1 MNQEKT
7 GAFIAQLRKESN
19 MPQVQ
24 LADELGVT
32 NKAISK
38 WENGK
43 SLPDVQL
50 FQPICKLFHI
60 SVNELLAGEHI
71 QQEEIQYKTEHMLLE
86 YVLLTKNIWKLSLI
100 SFLLIGIGSLICFL
114 PFMVNRTDTV
124 IRIFGCSIGAII
136 ILFGVYM
143 NFIVKIYMNTNRVYN
158 YMNEKFGHMKVFIS
172 GIIMVLVSINMFSFM
187 SLGYEG
193 KGVNA
198 ILGTIAFVLCFVGTN
213 LIIMACNIKNNR
225 NAK

>member
-19 MPQVQ
+19 MTQVQ

-100 SFLLIGIGSLICFL
+100 
-114 PFMVNRTDTV
+114 
-124 IRIFGCSIGAII
+124 
-136 ILFGVYM
+136 
-143 NFIVKIYMNTNRVYN
+143 
-158 YMNEKFGHMKVFIS
+158 
-172 GIIMVLVSINMFSFM
+172 
-187 SLGYEG
+187 
-193 KGVNA
+193 
-198 ILGTIAFVLCFVGTN
+198 
-213 LIIMACNIKNNR
+213 
-225 NAK
+225 

>member
-1 MNQEKT
+1 MNQQKI
-7 GAFIAQLRKESN
+7 GIFIAQLRKEKN
-19 MPQVQ
+19 MTQVQ

-100 SFLLIGIGSLICFL
+100 AFLLIGIGALICFL
-114 PFMVNRTDTV
+114 PFIANKTDAI
-124 IRIFGCSIGAII
+124 IRIFSCSIGAII
-136 ILFGVYM
+136 VLFGAYM
-143 NFIVKIYMNTNRVYN
+143 NFIIKIYMNTNRVYN
-158 YMNEKFGHMKVFIS
+158 YMNEKFGHKKLFVS
-172 GIIMVLVSINMFSFM
+172 GIIMELLSVNMFSFM

-198 ILGTIAFVLCFVGTN
+198 ILGIIAFVLCFVGTN
-213 LIIMACNIKNNR
+213 LIIIACNIKNNY
-225 NAK
+225 NSK